1 VKPPPPGIPG
11 RTSLRRRKEVLER
24 DMEKRTARLG
34 ENVADLDVAELGVH
48 VDPAA
53 VAPRQPGGDRQL
65 AADRHGPPVA
75 DEDSR
80 RHGGEAVPGGE
91 QAAGL
96 VERGGDEPAVDDAGT
111 GLVVPAEREG
121 RLVALDPLLGRQRKV
136 DALRVLAAAPAGRVV
151 VGRDP
156 AQRSPPRSKWA
167 R

>member
-1 VKPPPPGIPG
+1 VKAAPPGLAG
-11 RTSLRRRKEVLER
+11 GTAFRRREEVLER

-34 ENVADLDVAELGVH
+34 EDVPDLGVAELGIH

-53 VAPRQPGGDRQL
+53 VASRQPGGDGEL

-75 DEDSR
+75 EEDPR
-80 RHGGEAVPGGE
+80 RHRGEAVPGGE

-96 VERGGDEPAVDDAGT
+96 VEGGGDEPAVDDAGAR
-111 GLVVPAEREG
+111 LVLRPEREG
-121 RLVALDPLLGRQRKV
+121 RLVPLDPLLGRAREM
-136 DALRVLAAAPAGRVV
+136 DAFRVLAAAPAGRVV
-151 VGRDP
+151 MGRDP